1 MKIKFKLWEQILT
14 TQTNNYGEM
23 GHPSVSPGLLCA
35 LKMENRAIMGRGTTQ
50 RQVGL
55 SITLNGQYQPRSMTD
70 QFANIYTVS
79 AWVSTNFQIRPWMDF
94 QRSPMELH
102 GFHCLLAQNVKETF
116 FLWSCQQLK
125 WSAVWLFFYVLPL
138 NAYVLKNIMSVYIF
152 LFSFWWLVQ
161 AFSCN
166 CKASAMNTTKDLL
179 EYDVSD
185 RETFVVSNMPTYVLQ
200 NLPSQWKEPLHK
212 IKNSSYTDKNGGF
225 HFPPHFL
232 ASHSSI
238 QDDEWVLLSLLYQAL
253 AHCIEE
259 NGQLSPNKYTQKNRL
274 HEQKTQ
280 LKSPRTHADLRWS

>member
-1 MKIKFKLWEQILT
+1 MVRWAIQAFLLACSVLSKRKIEQSWAE
-14 TQTNNYGEM
+14 GECRDR
-23 GHPSVSPGLLCA
+23 L
-35 LKMENRAIMGRGTTQ
+35 
-50 RQVGL
+50 GL
-55 SITLNGQYQPRSMTD
+55 SMTLNGQFQPRSMPA
-70 QFANIYTVS
+70 QFAYIYTVS
-79 AWVSTNFQIRPWMDF
+79 FAQKKTYTLFQPGSQPISRSAPEWIFNEARWSCMDF
-94 QRSPMELH
+94 IACWHKTLKKRSSCDL
-102 GFHCLLAQNVKETF
+102 VSS
-116 FLWSCQQLK
+116 WSDQP
-125 WSAVWLFFYVLPL
+125 SEFFFYVLPL

-259 NGQLSPNKYTQKNRL
+259 NGQLSPNKYTK
-274 HEQKTQ
+274 K
-280 LKSPRTHADLRWS
+280 K